1 MYKEQRLLNK
11 KTIVTGGARGIGA
24 GIVKRLY
31 AEGAKIII
39 SDFREE
45 LALQEYNFAKKIA
58 DPVKICQEWDK
69 LFIHYLKEIST
80 QKKISSNEIKLRQTN
95 FFFANKLYWN
105 KIKRKIDGEL

>member
-31 AEGAKIII
+31 AEGAEIII

-45 LALQEYNFAKKIA
+45 LALDLIQECHPRDTLKFDGDCCFIMIGHFSISCSELRNIVCHCNF
-58 DPVKICQEWDK
+58 Q
-69 LFIHYLKEIST
+69 
-80 QKKISSNEIKLRQTN
+80 
-95 FFFANKLYWN
+95 
-105 KIKRKIDGEL
+105 